1 MKTIFKYK
9 LYILKGTLEYVLI
22 ELLNKY
28 PNVKILKQV
37 SDQILFEYI
46 DSDINIFRNL
56 YSPIGIEN
64 EKGIR
69 LDLSKRDW
77 RKKYVSAGINPSLA
91 FVMCML
97 ADLKESDIVYDPFCG
112 SSVLGITC
120 LKYFNVKRVIC
131 SDISSTAINKS
142 KENFINADIDE
153 SRYMIFKSDIKDVHL
168 NKRNIDLIVSNLPF
182 GIRVGNHSENVL
194 IYINLEKVADRVL
207 RRKGRLILL
216 TQEKKLL
223 RDVFKKDKWR
233 VKSMLR
239 VDEGGL
245 LPEVFKISRV
255 K

>member
-1 MKTIFKYK
+1 MKSTIIYK
-9 LYILKGTLEYVLI
+9 LYILQGTLEYVLI

-28 PNVKILKQV
+28 PNVKILRQV
-37 SDQILFEYI
+37 SDEILFEHI

-56 YSPIGIEN
+56 YSPIAIEN

-69 LDLSKRDW
+69 LDLSKREW
-77 RKKYVSAGINPSLA
+77 RREYVSAGINPSLA
-91 FVMCML
+91 YIMCMMANIQEEEIL
-97 ADLKESDIVYDPFCG
+97 YDPFCG
-112 SSVLGITC
+112 SGVLPITA
-120 LKYFNVKRVIC
+120 LKYFNIKKVLC
-131 SDISSTAINKS
+131 SDISGGAIEKC
-142 KENFINADIDE
+142 KINLDSAGMEE
-153 SRYMIFKSDIKDVHL
+153 SRYLIFRSDINELHL

-182 GIRVGNHSENVL
+182 GIRVGTHNEN
-194 IYINLEKVADRVL
+194 ISSYIGLESVANRVL
-207 RRKGRLILL
+207 RKEGRLILL